1 MNKQKIAQIIENFA
15 PLNLAE
21 AWDCSGWLVNIAN
34 KSDIKKIMLCL
45 TVTDDVVKQALE
57 NNCDMIIS
65 HHPLFFVPFE
75 YKNINIYCAHTNFDK
90 TEGGTTD
97 KLIEVLGLPKGEP
110 DNEFV
115 RIVTL
120 EQTVLIEDFSQK
132 LANIT
137 DNLRLVNNLNTK
149 EIKKIGFCAGSGSEF
164 ITDKVD
170 AFVTGDVKFHIAV
183 ESKTVIF
190 DVGHFESEVLSL
202 KTFENL
208 LKNNIDI
215 IYAKEKSPFK
225 SLTIKF

>member
-1 MNKQKIAQIIENFA
+1 MNKQNISQIIENFA

-21 AWDCSGWLVNIAN
+21 AWDCSGWLVNIAD

-57 NNCDMIIS
+57 NNCDMIVS
-65 HHPLFFVPFE
+65 HHPLFYVPME
-75 YKNINIYCAHTNFDK
+75 YKCLNIYCAHTNLDK

-110 DNEFV
+110 SNEFV
-115 RIVTL
+115 RVVTM
-120 EQTVLIEDFSQK
+120 EQTVLIEDFSRK

-149 EIKKIGFCAGSGSEF
+149 VIKKIGFCAGSGAEF
-164 ITDKVD
+164 ITDEVD
-170 AFVTGDVKFHIAV
+170 AFVTGDVKFHTAI

-208 LKNNIDI
+208 LKNYVEI
-215 IYAKEKSPFK
+215 IYANEKSPFK
-225 SLTIKF
+225 TLTIKF